1 MSPIAGPDRTIPTAT
16 AAVARPRRRLR
27 AAGPLTVTLAAVVLV
42 VAMSFGSTAGA
53 TGATAA
59 APASAASPAE
69 PGDTTTTLPRDNREL
84 GNSLPKPNKGADP
97 ADAGDPGG
105 WLQVSLFYL
114 ICGGMV
120 VIAGLAWFSSR
131 RARARRT
138 AAGLDPVTLARATG
152 KGVRAPSP
160 LATKTTAPGPAASGD
175 AS

>member
-1 MSPIAGPDRTIPTAT
+1 M
-16 AAVARPRRRLR
+16 AAVA
-27 AAGPLTVTLAAVVLV
+27 AASIVIVFAAL
-42 VAMSFGSTAGA
+42 FGATAGA
-53 TGATAA
+53 TGAAPSAPVAVAGAA
-59 APASAASPAE
+59 A

-97 ADAGDPGG
+97 ADAGEPGG

-114 ICGGMV
+114 ICAGMV
-120 VIAGLAWFSSR
+120 IIAGLAWFSSR
-131 RARARRT
+131 RARAKRS

-160 LATKTTAPGPAASGD
+160 LAKPSTPASSGD